1 MDNVL
6 TLHIHCSIIRLYLVV
21 PACIVMKLQTENIY
35 QVIELP
41 AAPARVFDALLDQDA
56 HVAFTGKDALI
67 QPHEGGAFSLCNQN
81 HTGYF
86 LHLVQNKRIVLA
98 WTHKKFPAGH
108 FTTVDMRLS
117 RNEAGQTTLI
127 LNHIGVPAGD
137 DGWMTESWTRS
148 YWSLLTD
155 HLQEVGAVTEAQV

>member
-1 MDNVL
+1 
-6 TLHIHCSIIRLYLVV
+6 
-21 PACIVMKLQTENIY
+21 MKLSTENIY
-35 QVIELP
+35 QVIDLP
-41 AAPARVFDALLDQDA
+41 AAPAAVFEALLDQDA

-86 LHLVQNKRIVLA
+86 LHIVQNKRLVLA

-117 RNEAGQTTLI
+117 KTGQGETCLI
-127 LNHIGVPAGD
+127 LNHIGVPEGD
-137 DGWMTESWTRS
+137 AGWMTESWTKS
-148 YWSLLTD
+148 YWMPLTE
-155 HLQEVGAVTEAQV
+155 HLAAMAPVSA

>member
-1 MDNVL
+1 
-6 TLHIHCSIIRLYLVV
+6 
-21 PACIVMKLQTENIY
+21 MKLQTENIY

-41 AAPARVFDALLDQDA
+41 APPAKVFDALLDQDA

-86 LHLVQNKRIVLA
+86 LHIVQNKRIVLA

-117 RNEAGQTTLI
+117 RNEDGCTTLI
-127 LNHIGVPAGD
+127 LNHIGVPSGD
-137 DGWMTESWTRS
+137 DGWMTESWTKS
-148 YWSLLTD
+148 YWSLLVE
-155 HLQEVGAVTEAQV
+155 HLEEAVAAVQA

>member
-1 MDNVL
+1 
-6 TLHIHCSIIRLYLVV
+6 
-21 PACIVMKLQTENIY
+21 MKLQTENIY

>member
-6 TLHIHCSIIRLYLVV
+6 TFPFGGSLIRLYLVV
-21 PACIVMKLQTENIY
+21 SPRIAMKLQTENIY

-41 AAPARVFDALLDQDA
+41 AAPAKVFDALLDQDA
-56 HVAFTGKDALI
+56 HLAFTGKDALI

-155 HLQEVGAVTEAQV
+155 HLQEEMAVAQA